1 MEKLVRGFLKFRG
14 EVFGR
19 KKDLFTR
26 LSQKQ
31 EPQALFITCS
41 DSRVDPTLMTQAE
54 PGELFILRNAGN
66 MVPPYGSMQGG
77 STATIEYAMAILKVP
92 HIIVCV
98 HTDCGVMKGVL
109 NPSALKPLAS
119 VTEWLHHARAAR
131 RAAKASNAN
140 PQSSRFLT
148 TLTERNVVEQ
158 LKNLRTHPVVA
169 TRLRQGD
176 LRLHGWVYH
185 LANGTVTAYNSGR
198 NRFIRIHKSKP
209 HRARIQRANP
219 NVVEKSAGTQ
229 E

>member
-14 EVFGR
+14 EVFGI

-31 EPQALFITCS
+31 EPRALFITCS

-92 HIIVCV
+92 HIIVCG

-109 NPSALKPLAS
+109 NPEPLRPLS
-119 VTEWLHHARAAR
+119 SISQWLNFGQPAHRAAMSQSPELKG
-131 RAAKASNAN
+131 AAFMQA
-140 PQSSRFLT
+140 LG
-148 TLTERNVVEQ
+148 ERNVVEQ
-158 LKNLRTHPVVA
+158 LRNLRTHPSVKV
-169 TRLRQGD
+169 RLEQGD
-176 LRLHGWVYH
+176 IGLHGWFYHIGDGLVTVYDE
-185 LANGTVTAYNSGR
+185 ANDRFAPSRVGR
-198 NRFIRIHKSKP
+198 
-209 HRARIQRANP
+209 
-219 NVVEKSAGTQ
+219 SAGS
-229 E
+229 